1 MKKLINKKTI
11 QYIKQGYVL
20 YGGNGL
26 DFGEPN
32 FWQNFDSKYF
42 WKSGIKKKFTELYRK
57 KYPKYL
63 QQSLDQDF
71 DQFLNNNF
79 AQHGGFYWN
88 IHTPLGRRVQ
98 DIMETEDSLKEA
110 APDYYRDQRGQLWQK
125 VHDNGS
131 VKVDELTSDTLN
143 SFQSIKHPGFIYV
156 KVKEDIKDSRVNI
169 PAVLSSTQSSS
180 TTNSDPDDK
189 IADLTEIQGTALPHK
204 YGKGEVYYYKVKTK
218 DGDRWAARY
227 VNPTNG
233 QKPGWYWVAEGST
246 GYDKQGKH
254 NKLTGGQWVPEEGS
268 SENESSENGT
278 SESQTSSSQTS
289 STQTS
294 SDGPAPTEFTAA
306 SQETDRR
313 DIVPS
318 VIQSTM
324 SPQMTPATTTL
335 LPKVTPVARPSNM
348 PLMNRGDVRYTISD
362 ITGSSPYFS
371 SDIEL
376 VNGLAGAPDNNMFKQ
391 ALMNRLGMDKWD
403 SSTAL
408 NRLNFLG
415 IKGSIGGSDR
425 RRIRN
430 LINNGTTVAGKI
442 RK

>member
-1 MKKLINKKTI
+1 MKKLINRKTI

-20 YGGNGL
+20 YGENGL
-26 DFGEPN
+26 KINIDE
-32 FWQNFDSKYF
+32 FDDQYWYSNSIKSKYRSLYEKINPKPINKNPEF
-42 WKSGIKKKFTELYRK
+42 PQFYNEELDKYNKTFEENYQKFFNDNFIKYNDGYYYKKTSNKGKEILFAQGLKPTEYPNYFRDSQGQLYKRNTSTYASNQPGFFKVSEDIKYGDRVILKAVEPPAAQKDSSSNSSKFANFGKYHNDQNVGYGDYDGKKIAVRYNKNSKTWTYNPVNDNNNTWLSPDNALTDFLNK
-57 KYPKYL
+57 KYPEVITG
-63 QQSLDQDF
+63 QS
-71 DQFLNNNF
+71 
-79 AQHGGFYWN
+79 
-88 IHTPLGRRVQ
+88 
-98 DIMETEDSLKEA
+98 K
-110 APDYYRDQRGQLWQK
+110 
-125 VHDNGS
+125 
-131 VKVDELTSDTLN
+131 
-143 SFQSIKHPGFIYV
+143 
-156 KVKEDIKDSRVNI
+156 
-169 PAVLSSTQSSS
+169 PAG
-180 TTNSDPDDK
+180 N
-189 IADLTEIQGTALPHK
+189 
-204 YGKGEVYYYKVKTK
+204 
-218 DGDRWAARY
+218 
-227 VNPTNG
+227 
-233 QKPGWYWVAEGST
+233 
-246 GYDKQGKH
+246 
-254 NKLTGGQWVPEEGS
+254 
-268 SENESSENGT
+268 SENGT
-278 SESQTSSSQTS
+278 TDTA
-289 STQTS
+289 TGGTDTTTGTTDTATGG
-294 SDGPAPTEFTAA
+294 SDTGAATDNTTAQEGPTPTEFTAA
-306 SQETDRR
+306 SQKTDRR